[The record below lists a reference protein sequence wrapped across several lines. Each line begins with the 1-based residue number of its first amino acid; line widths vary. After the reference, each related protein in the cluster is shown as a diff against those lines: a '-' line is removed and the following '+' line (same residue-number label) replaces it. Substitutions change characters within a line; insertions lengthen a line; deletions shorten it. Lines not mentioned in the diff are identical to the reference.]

1 MPETKGPGINLETS
15 DVYETSDL
23 PEADQH
29 YFGGDETTDSVET
42 LHVSTNEAFG
52 RFKGAFVDNKTVDFS
67 DRIRVSRRKGY
78 IVWKGEEQVEDETPV
93 KKYQRINCEIR
104 ELIEE
109 IVEARSTSQHSQE
122 KTTLENLAGQV
133 EILHKHLLEMRL
145 EDVLGKE
152 TLDTLTDPQAALR
165 ERLVSE
171 LNEIQSMR
179 VGTNQD
185 AANTKGSD
193 GGGAG
198 GPAGQLNYNLL
209 LKPETAKLQ
218 SESAVIRLANR
229 ISLLEK
235 VIGENSEDFS
245 ILSMETGRKTLT
257 DAVSVLSSKTT
268 LLEPKNLDHIEGR
281 LAALQQKLG
290 QEEFK
295 TEPVENEKN
304 DVIRELA
311 GLDAKAGALVAEVP
325 DVIDRMEAL
334 NPLHSQAAELS
345 QSIVELEAVQKQLV
359 VQLSNN
365 SSLLKEIEKRFKT
378 NLANIEKNF
387 DSLNLRIE
395 AIKKIKT

>member
-1 MPETKGPGINLETS
+1 MG
-15 DVYETSDL
+15 
-23 PEADQH
+23 
-29 YFGGDETTDSVET
+29 
-42 LHVSTNEAFG
+42 
-52 RFKGAFVDNKTVDFS
+52 
-67 DRIRVSRRKGY
+67 
-78 IVWKGEEQVEDETPV
+78 
-93 KKYQRINCEIR
+93 
-104 ELIEE
+104 
-109 IVEARSTSQHSQE
+109 
-122 KTTLENLAGQV
+122 
-133 EILHKHLLEMRL
+133 
-145 EDVLGKE
+145 
-152 TLDTLTDPQAALR
+152 
-165 ERLVSE
+165 E

-185 AANTKGSD
+185 AANTKGTG

-257 DAVSVLSSKTT
+257 DAVSVISSKTT

-290 QEEFK
+290 QEEVK
-295 TEPVENEKN
+295 TEPVENENN